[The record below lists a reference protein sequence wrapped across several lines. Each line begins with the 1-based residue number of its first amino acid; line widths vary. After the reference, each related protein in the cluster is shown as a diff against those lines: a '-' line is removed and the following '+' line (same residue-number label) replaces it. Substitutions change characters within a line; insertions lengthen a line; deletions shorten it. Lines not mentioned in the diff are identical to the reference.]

1 MLMPRFN
8 PRIFTSESLE
18 EETPTSACFEALQST
33 LMCNK
38 GSEPL
43 LFKKCY
49 WCFTNESDVC
59 GLFLIKLFYQ
69 VNNIFFPCIYW
80 SNHFFPAFVKVGNYI
95 DKIFLMRNHLL
106 IWELKLRSVIH
117 FMSIFVYGMR
127 YSQMSFSCL

>member
-1 MLMPRFN
+1 MESEKLFFLFVLITWPESLSQYLEIVIAYITVSTCIITWVIFKEMLMPRFN

-49 WCFTNESDVC
+49 
-59 GLFLIKLFYQ
+59 
-69 VNNIFFPCIYW
+69 
-80 SNHFFPAFVKVGNYI
+80 
-95 DKIFLMRNHLL
+95 
-106 IWELKLRSVIH
+106 
-117 FMSIFVYGMR
+117 
-127 YSQMSFSCL
+127 